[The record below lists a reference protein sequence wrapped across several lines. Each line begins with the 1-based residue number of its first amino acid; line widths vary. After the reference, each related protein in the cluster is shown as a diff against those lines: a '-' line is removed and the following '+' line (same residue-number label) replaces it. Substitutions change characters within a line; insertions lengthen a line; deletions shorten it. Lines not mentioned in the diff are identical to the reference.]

1 MKLQT
6 KALYNL
12 LRLNLIE
19 ERSIQCESWQ
29 IEDLRQVSTG
39 ELLQKLSQLG
49 ISLDEEQFLIY
60 TDNCDTP
67 EDLAE
72 FLFADY
78 KDPKIHD
85 QLYLLVFEMWRRL
98 LPEKQSLSIF
108 CDELDNSI
116 FSYDH
121 GELES
126 DELLQDALANLEE
139 ILDENADIGAEPTDV
154 FTSLC
159 EYCAH
164 DLESFLYD
172 YISEQIDAHNE
183 LYASELLEG
192 FYPYMT
198 DLRWFDLL
206 RARLLSY
213 QDIAEANHVISHLI
227 NELKERSDLDL
238 QMEVLRFMV
247 NTGDR
252 NLFIR
257 LVNHTHP
264 FLKMEED
271 FLELLEIVADYYRR
285 LDREDVEE
293 SIRKIM
299 ERRGHKEPFQEL
311 DFSDPDLIAFNNLM
325 RRSERS
331 C

>member
-19 ERSIQCESWQ
+19 DQSIECDPWQ
-29 IEDLRQVSTG
+29 VEDLRLILTD
-39 ELLQKLSQLG
+39 ELLQKFSELG
-49 ISLDEEQFLIY
+49 VFLDKEQFIIY
-60 TDNCDTP
+60 SDNCDTP

-85 QLYLLVFEMWRRL
+85 QLYLLVFELWRRL

-108 CDELDNSI
+108 CDDLDHLI
-116 FSYDH
+116 FAYDR

-126 DELLQDALANLEE
+126 DEPLQDGLANLEE

-154 FTSLC
+154 FQSLC

-164 DLESFLYD
+164 DIESFLYD
-172 YISEQIDAHNE
+172 FISEQIDAHNE
-183 LYASELLEG
+183 LYASELLDG
-192 FYPYMT
+192 FYPYTT
-198 DLRWFDLL
+198 DLRWFDFL

-213 QDIAEANHVISHLI
+213 QDIAEANHVISHLM
-227 NELKERSDLDL
+227 NELGQHSDLDL

-252 NLFIR
+252 NLFVQ
-257 LVNHTHP
+257 LVHQTLP
-264 FLKMEED
+264 LLKTEED

-285 LDREDVEE
+285 LDQEEVEE
-293 SIRKIM
+293 SIQKIM
-299 ERRGHKEPFQEL
+299 ERRGHREPLQEL

-325 RRSERS
+325 KRS
-331 C
+331 

>member
-1 MKLQT
+1 MKLHT

-19 ERSIQCESWQ
+19 DDSIQCEPWQ
-29 IEDLRQVSTG
+29 IEDLRLVLTD
-39 ELLQKLSQLG
+39 ELLQKFSELG
-49 ISLDEEQFLIY
+49 VFLDKEQFIVY
-60 TDNCDTP
+60 SDNCDTP

-85 QLYLLVFEMWRRL
+85 QLYLLVFELWRRL

-108 CDELDNSI
+108 CDELDHLI
-116 FSYDH
+116 FAYDR

-126 DELLQDALANLEE
+126 DEPLQDGLANLEE

-154 FTSLC
+154 FQSLC

-164 DLESFLYD
+164 DIESFLYD
-172 YISEQIDAHNE
+172 FISEQIDAHNE

-198 DLRWFDLL
+198 DLRWFDFL

-213 QDIAEANHVISHLI
+213 QDIAEANHVIAHLM
-227 NELKERSDLDL
+227 NELGQHPDLDL
-238 QMEVLRFMV
+238 QIEVLRFMV

-252 NLFIR
+252 NLFVQ
-257 LVNHTHP
+257 LVHQTLP
-264 FLKMEED
+264 LLKTEED

-285 LDREDVEE
+285 LDQEELED
-293 SIRKIM
+293 SIQKIM
-299 ERRGHKEPFQEL
+299 ERRGHREPLQEL

-325 RRSERS
+325 KRS
-331 C
+331 

>member
-19 ERSIQCESWQ
+19 DDSIQCEPWQ
-29 IEDLRQVSTG
+29 IEDLREVSTD
-39 ELLQKLSQLG
+39 ELLQKFSALG
-49 ISLDEEQFLIY
+49 VFLDKEQFIIY
-60 TDNCDTP
+60 SDNCDTP

-85 QLYLLVFEMWRRL
+85 QLYLLVFELWRRL

-108 CDELDNSI
+108 CDELDHLI
-116 FSYDH
+116 FAYDR
-121 GELES
+121 GKLES
-126 DELLQDALANLEE
+126 DEPLQDGLANLEE

-154 FTSLC
+154 FQSLC

-164 DLESFLYD
+164 DIESFLYD
-172 YISEQIDAHNE
+172 FISEQIDAHNE

-198 DLRWFDLL
+198 DLRWFDFL
-206 RARLLSY
+206 RTRLLSY
-213 QDIAEANHVISHLI
+213 QDIAEANHVISHLM
-227 NELKERSDLDL
+227 NELGQHPDLDL
-238 QMEVLRFMV
+238 QIEVLRFMV

-252 NLFIR
+252 GLFVQ
-257 LVNHTHP
+257 LVHQTLP
-264 FLKMEED
+264 LLKTEED

-285 LDREDVEE
+285 LDQEEVEE
-293 SIRKIM
+293 SIQKIM
-299 ERRGHKEPFQEL
+299 ERRGHREPLQEL

-325 RRSERS
+325 KRT
-331 C
+331 